1 MTLPPLPETTP
12 RPDAHSNATRLLS
25 AGVYLQ
31 RGYRS
36 STIKL
41 LLRDRYRIVAP
52 SYGYDAVTVL
62 AHALAAR
69 SLRRKQ
75 VAGVTIGLFIDAVL
89 MDKNI
94 IGVPG
99 GVLIALWLPWA
110 LAFLR
115 RVATMQAMLKWLR
128 PNAGSSAPGT
138 IPAGFG
144 DEEEE
149 DFPVNNALTPALVGK
164 IAVEQAGAQDKIY
177 YGGYHP
183 FVGAGWPQP
192 DWSMAEL
199 LVAARPNPI
208 EEYARSIAADEDDD
222 EDEPEPPREVIPFTV
237 NDITDYVAERLQSD
251 LYDDAPYGEQI
262 EHLTIVR
269 QKYNRA
275 GWVPVKKRFLWRFR
289 GVKVLPP
296 DEAADYESFRL
307 VDQQER
313 YDASREV
320 LSVRVGSW
328 NQEVVTSV
336 FISFDLRGNTLYS
349 EFHPHVMPPVIQS
362 FHLVDRL
369 PSRLGPKV
377 LLRMGWDIPLGLPGA
392 AVREVRSWF
401 FGLGAWASRV
411 RHAVVGNVAV
421 VDASEFRL
429 GRYAVDLVDRGA
441 VTSLRELAALPVYHH
456 FFQEHDADK
465 YVKIVERRLL
475 AIMRDFLEE
484 HNVDLG
490 DHDARQTNILDASTH
505 NYEATIVGDGI
516 ISQGG
521 RRVSRAARRRAES
534 GGTGR

>member
-1 MTLPPLPETTP
+1 MTLLPTPEVTP
-12 RPDAHSNATRLLS
+12 RPYAHSNATRLLS

-31 RGYRS
+31 RGFRA
-36 STIKL
+36 STIKVL
-41 LLRDRYRIVAP
+41 LKERYRIVAP

-69 SLRRKQ
+69 SLRNKQ
-75 VAGVTIGLFIDAVL
+75 LVGVAVGLLIDAIL
-89 MDKNI
+89 MDENV

-99 GVLIALWLPWA
+99 GILLALWLPWA

-128 PNAGSSAPGT
+128 PNAGTSSDGAF
-138 IPAGFG
+138 PAAFG
-144 DEEEE
+144 DEGEE
-149 DFPVNNALTPALVGK
+149 DFPTNNALTPVLLRK
-164 IAVEQAGAQDKIY
+164 IAQEQAGAQDQIY

-199 LVAARPNPI
+199 LIAAKPSAF
-208 EEYARSIAADEDDD
+208 EEYARSVAEDDD
-222 EDEPEPPREVIPFTV
+222 EDDEPEPPREVVPFTV
-237 NDITDYVAERLQSD
+237 DEITDYVAQRLQSD
-251 LYDDAPYGEQI
+251 LHDEAPYGEQV
-262 EHLTIVR
+262 ENLTVVR

-275 GWVPVKKRFLWRFR
+275 GWVPVKKRLLWRLR

-296 DEAADYESFRL
+296 DDAADFESFRL
-307 VDQQER
+307 IDERER

-328 NQEVVTSV
+328 DQEVVTSI

-369 PSRLGPKV
+369 PSRLGPKL
-377 LLRMGWDIPLGLPGA
+377 LLRMAWHIPLGLPSA
-392 AVREVRSWF
+392 ALREVRGWYF
-401 FGLGAWASRV
+401 AVKAWASRI
-411 RHAVVGNVAV
+411 RHAVVGNVEV
-421 VDASEFRL
+421 VDGSEFRL

-441 VTSLRELAALPVYHH
+441 VTSLRELAALPVYHQ

-475 AIMRDFLEE
+475 AIMRDFLDE

-505 NYEATIVGDGI
+505 NYEATIVGDGTI
-516 ISQGG
+516 NQGG
-521 RRVSRAARRRAES
+521 RRVSRAARRRAAN
-534 GGTGR
+534 GGAGR